1 MKGWGE
7 VGCVEAR
14 SGSPP
19 LTPCVRLPPWVLMPI
34 ITFMGVGVIA
44 YLETPDTWWDAVLA
58 TQLCPHCLCLCRRHS
73 VRERAAWTQFLLRI
87 SERIP
92 VLRIYCPR
100 CRHTYTILPD
110 FLTPRH
116 RYQVPVRE
124 AVVSGAEPLPACGA
138 QTVTRWTRAFRQA
151 LPLAIHHVTSWMLTV
166 VLPLSRP
173 DQRFLTGTIRGLA
186 GLRQARQLA
195 VPYGFDGPASSVFG
209 WVNQHCPPTQAFVL

>member
-1 MKGWGE
+1 
-7 VGCVEAR
+7 
-14 SGSPP
+14 
-19 LTPCVRLPPWVLMPI
+19 
-34 ITFMGVGVIA
+34 MGVGVIA

-151 LPLAIHHVTSWMLTV
+151 LPLAIHHVTAWILTAGV
-166 VLPLSRP
+166 PLRGQE
-173 DQRFLTGTIRGLA
+173 QRFLTGEMRGYA
-186 GLRQARQLA
+186 GLQLGRHLA
-195 VPYGFDGPASSVFG
+195 AQYGLDTLASSVFG
-209 WVNQHCPPTQAFVL
+209 WVNHTCDPPHAFVL